1 MLNRLTGLHS
11 ALAATGAD
19 ALLVSQPEN
28 RAYLSGFTGS
38 AGWLLIPAAP
48 SATEGAAD
56 GIRAPMLATDF
67 RYWEQVRLQSPGYEL
82 VKVTT
87 TLAAVLPEI
96 LAAAGVR
103 RLAFEAD
110 HLTYSEYQTLTAAV
124 PDIEWV
130 PTKGLVMEL
139 RSRKDASE
147 LAAIRR
153 AIALGDEALS
163 TALGQAKPGMT
174 ERDLAWSIESYM
186 RTHGAEAPAFD
197 IIVACGFN
205 GARPHARASDD
216 PLVAGEPIVIDM
228 GAKVD
233 GYCSDLTRTVCFG
246 QPNDP
251 DKFWSVYNTVLQA
264 QIAAEALLR
273 PGVSGPDAD
282 AAARDVI
289 AAAGYGDYFG
299 HGLGHGVGLFIHEL
313 PRLSRMST
321 DVMVPGHIVTVEPG
335 IYLPEWGGVRIED
348 MVLITENGVEVL
360 SRASKEP
367 II

>member
-1 MLNRLTGLHS
+1 MQDSAMLNRLTGLRT

-38 AGWLLIPAAP
+38 AGWLLISAAG
-48 SATEGAAD
+48 GA
-56 GIRAPMLATDF
+56 GEMRAPLLATDF

-87 TLAAVLPEI
+87 TLAAALPEM
-96 LAAAGVR
+96 LAATGAR

-110 HLTYSEYQTLTAAV
+110 HLTYDDYQTLTAAA

-139 RSRKDASE
+139 RSRKDAAE

-153 AIALGDEALS
+153 AIALGDEALPA
-163 TALGQAKPGMT
+163 ALAQARPGMT
-174 ERDLAWSIESYM
+174 ERELAWSIESYM
-186 RTHGAEAPAFD
+186 RAHSAEAPAFD
-197 IIVACGFN
+197 IIVACGLN
-205 GARPHARASDD
+205 GARPHARASDA

-251 DKFWSVYNTVLQA
+251 DKFWTVYNTVLQA
-264 QIAAEALLR
+264 QLAAETMLR
-273 PGVSGPDAD
+273 PGVSGPDGD

-289 AAAGYGDYFG
+289 AAAGFGEYFG

-313 PRLSRMST
+313 PRLSRLST
-321 DVMVPGHIVTVEPG
+321 DVMVPGHVVTVEPG
-335 IYLPEWGGVRIED
+335 IYLPDWGGVRIED

-367 II
+367 LI

>member
-1 MLNRLTGLHS
+1 MEDSAMLNRLTGVRA

-38 AGWLLIPAAP
+38 AGWLLIAAAAGAGEVPAP
-48 SATEGAAD
+48 L
-56 GIRAPMLATDF
+56 LATDF

-82 VKVTT
+82 VKVTA
-87 TLAAVLPEI
+87 TLAAALPEM

-110 HLTYSEYQTLTAAV
+110 HLTYADYQSLTAAV

-139 RSRKDASE
+139 RSRKDAAE

-153 AIALGDEALS
+153 AVALGDEALAA
-163 TALGQAKPGMT
+163 ALTRARPGMT

-197 IIVACGFN
+197 IIVACGPN
-205 GARPHARASDD
+205 GARPHAHAGDD
-216 PLVAGEPIVIDM
+216 LLVAGEPIVIDM

-251 DKFWSVYNTVLQA
+251 EKFWSVYNTVLEA
-264 QIAAEALLR
+264 QLAAEALLR
-273 PGVSGPDAD
+273 PGVSGPDGD

-289 AAAGYGDYFG
+289 AAAGYGEYFG
-299 HGLGHGVGLFIHEL
+299 HSLGHGVGLFIHEL

-321 DVMVPGHIVTVEPG
+321 DVLVPGHIVTVEPG
-335 IYLPEWGGVRIED
+335 IYLPDWGGVRIED